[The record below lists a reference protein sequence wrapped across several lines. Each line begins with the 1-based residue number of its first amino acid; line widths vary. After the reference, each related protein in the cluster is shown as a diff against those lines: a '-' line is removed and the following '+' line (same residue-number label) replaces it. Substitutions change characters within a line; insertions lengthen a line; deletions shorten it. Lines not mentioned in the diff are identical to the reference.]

1 MAKHTQYSFG
11 RLLLQIALGAML
23 VVGGIWALTGGGDFG
38 CAALATIFNGG
49 GVFKALKIVFG
60 VIELLAGVFLIIEL
74 FTGDIFGKLDN
85 LLMIIIWIVWI
96 VGIVLG
102 DFLGGAG
109 LFKSGFSW
117 AWLYAFASHV
127 IVLGA
132 MLCIN
137 D

>member
-1 MAKHTQYSFG
+1 MAKTQNSFG

-23 VVGGIWALTGGGDFG
+23 TVGGIWALTGAGDFG
-38 CAALATIFNGG
+38 CTAITSIFSGELAKI
-49 GVFKALKIVFG
+49 LKIAFG

-74 FTGDIFGKLDN
+74 FAGDIFGKLDN
-85 LLMIIIWIVWI
+85 VLMIIIWIVWI
-96 VGIVLG
+96 VAIVFG
-102 DFLGGAG
+102 DFLTSGG

-117 AWLYAFASHV
+117 AWLYGFATHL

-132 MLCIN
+132 LLALN

>member
-1 MAKHTQYSFG
+1 MAKHKVFFWKIAFADCFG
-11 RLLLQIALGAML
+11 SNACCRRNLG
-23 VVGGIWALTGGGDFG
+23 IDRRRRFW
-38 CAALATIFNGG
+38 CAALATIFKG
-49 GVFKALKIVFG
+49 GVLKTLQIVFG

>member
-1 MAKHTQYSFG
+1 MATKTQFSFG

-23 VVGGIWALTGGGDFG
+23 TVGGIWALVGGGDFA
-38 CAALATIFNGG
+38 CNALKAVFNGE
-49 GVFKALKIVFG
+49 ALKIIKIVFG

-74 FTGDIFGKLDN
+74 FTGDIFGKFDN

-96 VGIVLG
+96 CAIVLG
-102 DFLGGAG
+102 DFLSAGG
-109 LFKSGFSW
+109 LFKAGFSW
-117 AWLYAFASHV
+117 NWLYNFASHL

-132 MLCIN
+132 MLCLA

>member
-1 MAKHTQYSFG
+1 MRDGATSNSLHSCLILSTAISFSSAG
-11 RLLLQIALGAML
+11 KRIVSTL
-23 VVGGIWALTGGGDFG
+23 
-38 CAALATIFNGG
+38 LATIFNGG

>member
-1 MAKHTQYSFG
+1 MAKNTKFSFG

-23 VVGGIWALTGGGDFG
+23 VVGGIWALTGSGDFG

-117 AWLYAFASHV
+117 AWLYDFASHV

>member
-1 MAKHTQYSFG
+1 MANNTQFSFG
-11 RLLLQIALGAML
+11 RFLLQIALGAML

-38 CAALATIFNGG
+38 CAALATVFNGS
-49 GVFKALKIVFG
+49 VLKTLKIVFG

-74 FTGDIFGKLDN
+74 FTGDIFGKLDS

-117 AWLYAFASHV
+117 GWLYSFASHL

-132 MLCIN
+132 MLCVK